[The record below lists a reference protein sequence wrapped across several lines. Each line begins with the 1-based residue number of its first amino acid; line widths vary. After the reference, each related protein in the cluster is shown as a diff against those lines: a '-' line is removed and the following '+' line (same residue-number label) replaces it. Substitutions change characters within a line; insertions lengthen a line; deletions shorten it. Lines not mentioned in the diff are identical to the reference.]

1 MVAAPFDLGAYLS
14 EKFPSLSLGG
24 GLLHRWHLAVRFELG
39 IERFRER
46 APKLYESIFSAQD
59 TCIVVS
65 QDWPGNQLT
74 PTAASRYF
82 QVFLLPGA
90 FDSVRLPAL
99 QRLEHTDTEDDVS
112 VLQWVQLPARALSY
126 EAVFDGIAN
135 ADHARTPSVS
145 SRVYF
150 LNPRSD
156 VLLHMYDDR
165 GLDIIAAR
173 EEPLI
178 RISQQFRDWVLD
190 ETGSSRC

>member
-74 PTAASRYF
+74 PTAASRHF

-99 QRLEHTDTEDDVS
+99 QRLEHTDMEDDVC